1 MRFNLRHI
9 VPIAL
14 LSLVG
19 CGAETPVSETLPAA
33 AEELGQEQSML
44 QVSDCPSCLVGAEG
58 ARFVSGFERE
68 QVVGDV
74 YHYRIRLQVGG
85 TANDVITLH
94 RVVREKGAWRPV
106 RAPESLFMVHGD
118 AWNFQ
123 AAFMS
128 STLSPSVEDKQSIA
142 VYLAQK
148 GVDVWGIDL
157 RWTHV
162 PQETQDFSFMK
173 GWNLGTHAQDVGT
186 GLTVARAVRTLTG
199 SGNKKMN
206 LLGWSRGATVA
217 YAYMNAETQLP
228 PGQRH
233 VSGFIPVDSV
243 LKFGPE
249 GEQQRQWACVRA
261 AVGGMVLQS
270 GRVEG
275 NLSGPGAGMAILQV
289 GQAATYWPDAP
300 AQIPGIELPPIN
312 FRQLGVLVGAA
323 TFSLLTNEAYG
334 IHPSVPFYHFTQA
347 KDFGAGGL
355 PTELKYV
362 KDQPFF
368 DFLSTAR
375 PFQSFT
381 EMVES
386 DRMMCGDE
394 SLPYDDHLA
403 QVKVPVLYV
412 GAGGGFGGYGVHSTK
427 LLGSKDVSVH
437 MVQRLPEAYRG
448 ADYGHAD
455 LFLAEDAA
463 TAVWEPIYQWMKT
476 H

>member
-44 QVSDCPSCLVGAEG
+44 QLSDCPACLVGTEG
-58 ARFVSGFERE
+58 ARFASGFERE
-68 QVVGDV
+68 HVVDDV
-74 YHYRIRLQVGG
+74 YHYRIRLSVGR

-94 RVVREKGAWRPV
+94 RVVREKAAGRPV
-106 RAPESLFMVHGD
+106 RAPESLFLVHGD

-123 AAFMS
+123 GAFMA
-128 STLSPSVEDKQSIA
+128 STLSAEADDRHSIA
-142 VYLAQK
+142 VYLAKK

-157 RWTHV
+157 RWTHT
-162 PQETQDFSFMK
+162 PLETQDFSFMK

-206 LLGWSRGATVA
+206 LLGWSRGALVS

-228 PGQRH
+228 PGRRH
-233 VSGFIPVDSV
+233 VSGFIPVDMV
-243 LKFGPE
+243 MKFGPE
-249 GEQQRQWACVRA
+249 AEQQRLWACVRA
-261 AVGGMVLQS
+261 AVGGLVLQS

-275 NLSGPGAGMAILQV
+275 NLSGPGAGMSILQV

-300 AQIPGIELPPIN
+300 AQIPGVELPPMN
-312 FRQLGVLVGAA
+312 FRQLGLTVGAA
-323 TFSLLTNEAYG
+323 TFSLLTNEAFG
-334 IHPSVPFYHFTQA
+334 IQPAVPFYHFTA
-347 KDFGAGGL
+347 GAFGSDGL
-355 PTELKYV
+355 PAGLQHV
-362 KDQPFF
+362 DPQPFF

-375 PFQSFT
+375 PYQSFT
-381 EMVES
+381 ELVES
-386 DRMMCGDE
+386 ERMMCGDA

-412 GAGGGFGGYGVHSTK
+412 GAAGGFGSYGVHSTK

-437 MVQRLPEAYRG
+437 LVHKPGMPRV

-455 LFLAEDAA
+455 LFLARDAA
-463 TAVWEPIYQWMKT
+463 ADVWEPIYQWMKK

>member
-14 LSLVG
+14 LLLAG
-19 CGAETPVSETLPAA
+19 CGVETPVSETLPVA

-44 QVSDCPSCLVGAEG
+44 QASECPSCLVGTEG

-68 QVVGDV
+68 HVVEDV
-74 YHYRIRLQVGG
+74 YHYRIRLQVGA
-85 TANDVITLH
+85 TAHDVITLH

-106 RAPESLFMVHGD
+106 RAPDSVFMVHGD

-128 STLSPSVEDKQSIA
+128 STLSAAVEDKKSIA
-142 VYLAQK
+142 VYLARK

-162 PQETQDFSFMK
+162 PEGTADFSFMK

-199 SGNKKMN
+199 SGHQKMN
-206 LLGWSRGATVA
+206 LLGWSRGAAVA
-217 YAYMNAETQLP
+217 YAYMNAETQRP
-228 PGQRH
+228 QGQRH
-233 VSGFIPVDSV
+233 VSGFIPVDMV
-243 LKFGPE
+243 MKFGPE
-249 GEQQRQWACVRA
+249 AEPQRQWACVRA
-261 AVGGMVLQS
+261 AVGDLVLRS
-270 GRVEG
+270 GRYEG
-275 NLSGPGAGMAILQV
+275 NLLGPGAGVAILYV
-289 GQAATYWPDAP
+289 GQQARNNPDAP
-300 AQIPGIELPPIN
+300 AQIPGIELPPIT

-323 TFSLLTNEAYG
+323 TFALLTNEAYG
-334 IHPSVPFYHFTQA
+334 IQPSVPFYHFSQA
-347 KDFGAGGL
+347 AGFAGGL
-355 PTELKYV
+355 PTALENV
-362 KDQPFF
+362 NEPAFF

-381 EMVES
+381 ELVES
-386 DRMMCGDE
+386 DRMQCGDE

-412 GAGGGFGGYGVHSTK
+412 GAAGGFGSYGVASTK
-427 LLGSKDVSVH
+427 RLGSKDVSVH
-437 MVQRLPEAYRG
+437 LVQKLPDAYRV

-455 LFLAEDAA
+455 LFLASDAE
-463 TAVWEPIYQWMKT
+463 TAVWEPIYQWMKK

>member
-1 MRFNLRHI
+1 
-9 VPIAL
+9 
-14 LSLVG
+14 
-19 CGAETPVSETLPAA
+19 
-33 AEELGQEQSML
+33 
-44 QVSDCPSCLVGAEG
+44 
-58 ARFVSGFERE
+58 
-68 QVVGDV
+68 
-74 YHYRIRLQVGG
+74 
-85 TANDVITLH
+85 
-94 RVVREKGAWRPV
+94 
-106 RAPESLFMVHGD
+106 
-118 AWNFQ
+118 
-123 AAFMS
+123 
-128 STLSPSVEDKQSIA
+128 

-157 RWTHV
+157 RWTHA
-162 PQETQDFSFMK
+162 ELGTQDFSFMK

-186 GLTVARAVRTLTG
+186 GLGVARAVRTLTG
-199 SGNKKMN
+199 SGNKQMN

-217 YAYMNAETQLP
+217 YAYMNEEAQLP
-228 PGQRH
+228 PGRRH
-233 VSGFIPVDSV
+233 VSGFIPVDMV

-249 GEQQRQWACVRA
+249 AEQQRQWACVRA

-300 AQIPGIELPPIN
+300 AQIPGIELPPIS
-312 FRQLGVLVGAA
+312 FRQLGLLVGAA

-334 IHPSVPFYHFTQA
+334 IQPSVPFYHFTA
-347 KDFGAGGL
+347 GSFGADGL
-355 PTELKYV
+355 PAGLQHMEP
-362 KDQPFF
+362 QPFF

-375 PFQSFT
+375 PYQSFT

-386 DRMMCGDE
+386 DRLMCGDE

-412 GAGGGFGGYGVHSTK
+412 GAGGGFGSYGVASTK

-437 MVQRLPEAYRG
+437 LVQKLPEAYRV

-455 LFLAEDAA
+455 LFLAKDADKD
-463 TAVWEPIYQWMKT
+463 VWEPIYQWMKK